1 LWLDSVLDD
10 WKGDVDWHTDSQATI
25 DIWRRIDQKTGKQWH
40 NVDNKDVWRTLR
52 RLKAR
57 WKGRL
62 RLLKVKAH
70 QDRRKSDSCMTMHGL

>member
-1 LWLDSVLDD
+1 M
-10 WKGDVDWHTDSQATI
+10 
-25 DIWRRIDQKTGKQWH
+25 
-40 NVDNKDVWRTLR
+40 DNKDVWRTLR

-70 QDRRKSDSCMTMHGL
+70 QDRRKSDSCMTMHEVQNMVVDKLADRAYNLQEVLPAGALDEPEGVYNSDATECG